1 MTQTIY
7 GPLILGGSGRV
18 GRALAAQWPKD
29 SPALWQTREGGP
41 FAWDILTA
49 HAPNLPH
56 GITGI
61 IALAGTADPDRLADN
76 AVLALIAADLG
87 ARTGLPVLLAS
98 SQAVYGRP
106 DAPVSEIDPAQPD
119 TPYGHA
125 KRDMELAVAG
135 LPHVTC
141 LRIANV
147 AGCDGLLINA
157 ASQDFVTLDRF
168 PDGTGPRRAYIGPA
182 QLGHVLRALIAHA
195 GPLPQ
200 VLNVAQPGS
209 VLMADVLDAAGVKWG
224 WKTAGAGAL
233 PALDLN
239 CAALTALTPVPDA
252 TAQGIVA
259 DARASGWGLF
269 R

>member
-1 MTQTIY
+1 VTQTIY

-29 SPALWQTREGGP
+29 GPVLWQTRQGGP
-41 FAWDILTA
+41 FAWDILA
-49 HAPNLPH
+49 APVPDLPH

-61 IALAGTADPDRLADN
+61 IALAGTTDPARLADN
-76 AVLALIAADLG
+76 TALALAAADLG
-87 ARTGLPVLLAS
+87 ARADLPVLLAS

-106 DAPVSEIDPAQPD
+106 DAPVSESDPARPD
-119 TPYGHA
+119 TPYGRA
-125 KRDMELAVAG
+125 KHDMELAVAG
-135 LPHVTC
+135 QSHVTC

-157 ASQDFVTLDRF
+157 ARQDFVTLDQF

-182 QLGHVLRALIAHA
+182 QLGHVLRALIARA
-195 GPLPQ
+195 EPLPQ
-200 VLNVAQPGS
+200 VLNVAQPGL
-209 VLMADVLDAAGVKWG
+209 VQMADVLDAADVQWG

-233 PALDLN
+233 PALDLD
-239 CAALTALTPVPDA
+239 CAALTALIRVPAA

-259 DARASGWGLF
+259 DARASGWGLS